1 MPEYKHIQHGDQEAL
16 KGKTIAYEP
25 SALKQ
30 LNAVVEHDQ
39 RLRTLP
45 FGAIRKIRELR
56 LNHKK
61 TKSSKHKRKIIRQT
75 GINTKN
81 IVQIQ

>member
-25 SALKQ
+25 STLKQ
-30 LNAVVEHDQ
+30 LNAVVQHDQ

-45 FGAIRKIRELR
+45 FGAIRKITGA
-56 LNHKK
+56 K
-61 TKSSKHKRKIIRQT
+61 T
-75 GINTKN
+75 
-81 IVQIQ
+81 